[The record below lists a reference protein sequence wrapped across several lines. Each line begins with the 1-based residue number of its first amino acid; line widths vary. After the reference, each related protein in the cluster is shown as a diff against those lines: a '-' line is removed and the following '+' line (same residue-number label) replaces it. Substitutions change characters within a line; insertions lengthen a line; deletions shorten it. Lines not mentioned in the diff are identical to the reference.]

1 MGKGFRFPDSG
12 ILVAVSLVLIVAG
25 LLAIGVACSRSES
38 GRDDAPTGP
47 TAPYRLSITARP
59 TELFPYENALMM
71 IDVKDGYGKDIDEAV
86 LVKVTTTGG
95 YFENGD
101 NRISGEVTSYAS
113 FWLTYEPDHSP
124 NPDFPGPKEITAIID
139 YGDDS
144 SCVSD
149 TTEVIFMDQGSRVAS
164 IRLAADPTHI
174 TDADN
179 LYSVIT
185 ATVVGEYGAPLS
197 GVTVY
202 FSVQGGQKSAFDSA
216 TGTTNALGVA
226 QTVFRPHGDVGL
238 LKVCG
243 QAGTKTD
250 CVEIKSDKLVV
261 TIR

>member
-1 MGKGFRFPDSG
+1 MGKGFRFPDSSS
-12 ILVAVSLVLIVAG
+12 LVTVSLVLIVAG
-25 LLAIGVACSRSES
+25 LLAIGLACSRSDS

-71 IDVKDGYGKDIDEAV
+71 IDVKDGYGKEMDEAV

-101 NRISGEVTSYAS
+101 NRISGEVMRSAS
-113 FWLTYEPDHSP
+113 FWLTYDPDHSP
-124 NPDFPGPKEITAIID
+124 NPDFPGPKEIIAIID
-139 YGDDS
+139 YGCEN

-149 TTEVIFMDQGSRVAS
+149 SVEVIFMDQGSRVAS
-164 IRLAADPTHI
+164 IRVAADPTHI

-179 LYSVIT
+179 GYSVIT

-197 GVTVY
+197 GITVY
-202 FSVQGGQKSAFDSA
+202 FSFQGGQKSTFDSA
-216 TGTTNALGVA
+216 AVATNALGVA
-226 QTVFRPHGDVGL
+226 QSVFKPNGDVGL

-250 CVEIKSDKLVV
+250 CVEIRSDKLVV
-261 TIR
+261 QR